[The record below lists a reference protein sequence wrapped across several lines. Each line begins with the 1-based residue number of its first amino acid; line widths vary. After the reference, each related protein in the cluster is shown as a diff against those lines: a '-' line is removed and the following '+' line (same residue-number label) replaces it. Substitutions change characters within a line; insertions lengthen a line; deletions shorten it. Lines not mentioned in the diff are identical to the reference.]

1 MATVATVPSSTS
13 LTFKLPGRDVGS
25 TAAFGWTALE
35 NTAIEDNAEGSV
47 MEGIVYGEQVARSR
61 LTSLFRSFGYVW
73 LLGLLLLASAGE
85 SIAQNSTPRFSVIAL
100 AEARGIHRPFVDAA
114 KVWLQKQEVEN
125 NFSVDYIENT
135 DKIDDAFLSH
145 YQLFIQLDYPP
156 YGWTP
161 KAVAAFTKYIEEG
174 RGGWIGFHH
183 ATLLGEFDG
192 YAMWPWFSQFMGG
205 IRFTD
210 YIPKF
215 ANASVVVE
223 DASHPAMKNV
233 GQSFVVENEE
243 WYTYDKSPRPNVLV
257 LAHVDEAT
265 YSPDTRTKMGDHPVI
280 WTNEHMKARNV
291 YIFMG
296 HHPNLFQ
303 NAIFTTIFHNSILW
317 AAHR

>member
-1 MATVATVPSSTS
+1 MLTPRLSLSIRLLTS
-13 LTFKLPGRDVGS
+13 ASLLGVLSLGLAMGS
-25 TAAFGWTALE
+25 TP
-35 NTAIEDNAEGSV
+35 
-47 MEGIVYGEQVARSR
+47 
-61 LTSLFRSFGYVW
+61 
-73 LLGLLLLASAGE
+73 
-85 SIAQNSTPRFSVIAL
+85 QNSAPKFHVIAL
-100 AEARGIHRPFVDAA
+100 AEAHSIHRPFVDAA
-114 KVWLQKQEVEN
+114 RVWLEKQADEN

-135 DKIDDAFLSH
+135 EKIDEAFLSR

-161 KAVAAFTKYIEEG
+161 KAVAAFTRYIEEG

-215 ANASVVVE
+215 ATATVVVE
-223 DASHPAMKNV
+223 DRSHPVMTNIPS
-233 GQSFVVENEE
+233 SFVVEQEE
-243 WYTYDKSPRPNVLV
+243 WYTYDKSPRPNVHV

-265 YSPDTRTKMGDHPVI
+265 YSPDTPTKMGGDHPVI

-296 HHPNLFQ
+296 HHPELFR
-303 NAIFTTIFHNSILW
+303 NSAFTTIFHNSILW
-317 AAHR
+317 AARQ